1 MARTYGHRENC
12 GDGKNALRLDT
23 FLRAT
28 CLVGSREAF
37 GPNLKRI
44 RVQRGVSLERISL
57 ETKVA
62 VDVWESMERNDF
74 TGWPSGIFARA
85 YVRAYAMAIEVD
97 PESTVDEFCR
107 WFPQG
112 DRRAAPIM
120 RGQAEIV
127 GHVLQWTDRVPPSV
141 KQGERRASNLPV
153 GSRSMAGDEWAGR
166 SGSLSHM
173 IGRLRRT
180 FERAWHPLAAAVTR
194 AARH

>member
-1 MARTYGHRENC
+1 VRTLFLWIRSC
-12 GDGKNALRLDT
+12 DQLRP
-23 FLRAT
+23 
-28 CLVGSREAF
+28 VGSKEAF

-44 RVQRGVSLERISL
+44 RILRGVSLERISL
-57 ETKVA
+57 ETKVG
-62 VDVWESMERNDF
+62 VEVWESMERNDF

-85 YVRAYAMAIEVD
+85 YVRAYAMAIDVD

-107 WFPQG
+107 WFPEG
-112 DRRAAPIM
+112 DRRAAPTI

-127 GHVLQWTDRVPPSV
+127 GHVLQWTDQVPPSV

-153 GSRSMAGDEWAGR
+153 GPGSMPAQGR
-166 SGSLSHM
+166 PGRFGPLGHM

-180 FERAWHPLAAAVTR
+180 FERAFHPLAAAVTR

>member
-1 MARTYGHRENC
+1 MHSCSQGR
-12 GDGKNALRLDT
+12 
-23 FLRAT
+23 
-28 CLVGSREAF
+28 LVGSREAF

-57 ETKVA
+57 ETKVS

-85 YVRAYAMAIEVD
+85 YVRAYAMAIDVD
-97 PESTVDEFCR
+97 PEATVNEFCR

-112 DRRAAPIM
+112 DRRAAPII

-127 GHVLQWTDRVPPSV
+127 GHVLQWSDQVPPSV
-141 KQGERRASNLPV
+141 QDGERRASNLAA
-153 GSRSMAGDEWAGR
+153 GSRSVAAQGWPRRLAAFGYVV
-166 SGSLSHM
+166 
-173 IGRLRRT
+173 GRLRRR
-180 FERAWHPLAAAVTR
+180 FERAWHPLAAVVSR

>member
-1 MARTYGHRENC
+1 MLINWIRSCEQPR
-12 GDGKNALRLDT
+12 
-23 FLRAT
+23 
-28 CLVGSREAF
+28 LVGAKEAF

-57 ETKVA
+57 ETKVG

-85 YVRAYAMAIEVD
+85 YVRAYAMAIDVD

-107 WFPQG
+107 WFPLG
-112 DRRAAPIM
+112 DRRAAPII

-127 GHVLQWTDRVPPSV
+127 GHVLQWTDKVPPSA
-141 KQGERRASNLPV
+141 KHGERRASNLPLEP
-153 GSRSMAGDEWAGR
+153 GSMAAQGWPGR
-166 SGSLSHM
+166 FGPLGHM

-180 FERAWHPLAAAVTR
+180 FERALHPLAAVVAR